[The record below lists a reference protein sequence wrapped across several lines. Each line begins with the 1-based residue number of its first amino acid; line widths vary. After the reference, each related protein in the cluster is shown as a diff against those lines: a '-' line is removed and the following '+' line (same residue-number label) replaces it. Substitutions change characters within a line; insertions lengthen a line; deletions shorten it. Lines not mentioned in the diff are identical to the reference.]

1 MNTPQLVC
9 ALGDVAP
16 CLESAGS
23 GILPEN
29 LAAAGVEPIDAVV
42 AQKACGGAAEPDQII
57 GNHPLFSWPNGATI
71 DSGIPAVDAVT
82 GGFGFGDLVLV
93 IGVTGVGKT
102 VLACQLATTF
112 ALGGHPGML
121 VTTEQAK
128 EELEPRIYSNF
139 CDIPFD
145 RIKDGVDFEKLS
157 TDQQTAIEGL
167 EARLNGKLEIADWG
181 RERSKSIVH
190 DLQGEVRGFKDQH
203 SAPPQWLI
211 LDWIGGAL
219 GDVARNK
226 LSETRQRYENAA
238 VNLARIARE
247 ENIVLIAFTQASVDA
262 AKNNPRIDASCA
274 AECKTMESS
283 ATTVIGISGLEEDLK
298 LVEGGALPYRA
309 RQYLWVSK
317 SDRGTGLIAVARR
330 FENQRFESWDGNPGR
345 ALT

>member
-1 MNTPQLVC
+1 MNASGITP
-9 ALGDVAP
+9 DNVAP
-16 CLESAGS
+16 
-23 GILPEN
+23 
-29 LAAAGVEPIDAVV
+29 AGVEPIDAVV
-42 AQKACGGAAEPDQII
+42 AQEECCVVAEPDQII
-57 GNHPLFSWPNGATI
+57 GNHPLFSRPNAATI

-121 VTTEQAK
+121 VTTEQAQ

-167 EARLNGKLEIADWG
+167 EARLKGKLEIADWG
-181 RERSKSIVH
+181 RERSKSIEH
-190 DLQGEVRGFKDQH
+190 DLQAELRGYLAQH
-203 SAPPQWLI
+203 GAPPQWLI

-219 GDVARNK
+219 GDIARNE

-238 VNLARIARE
+238 VNLARIAQK

-262 AKNNPRIDASCA
+262 AKNNPRIDVSCA

-283 ATTVIGISGLEEDLK
+283 AITVIGISGLEEDLE